1 MRNIKLTLEYD
12 GTDFHGFQ
20 RQRRLR
26 TVQGVLEDSFSRVL
40 GEQIRVIGAGRTD
53 AGVHALGQVV
63 NFRTSRPVPMARMA
77 QALNGGLPED
87 VKVQGC
93 EEVEE
98 GFHARRDARSRVYQ
112 YSVVE
117 RAMPSPVLGRY
128 ALIVREKLAL
138 ERMAAGARLLVGR
151 HDFRA
156 FQASGSETKTTE
168 RNLLRLECRRAGER
182 TWITAEAD
190 SFLYQMVRNI
200 VSGLLAVGRG
210 ELAPEALRAALETGE
225 RPAAARKPAPACGLC
240 LLEVLY

>member
-40 GEQIRVIGAGRTD
+40 GERIRVIGAGRTD

-98 GFHARRDARSRVYQ
+98 GFHAAIR
-112 YSVVE
+112 
-117 RAMPSPVLGRY
+117 
-128 ALIVREKLAL
+128 
-138 ERMAAGARLLVGR
+138 AAGSTSTR
-151 HDFRA
+151 
-156 FQASGSETKTTE
+156 
-168 RNLLRLECRRAGER
+168 
-182 TWITAEAD
+182 
-190 SFLYQMVRNI
+190 
-200 VSGLLAVGRG
+200 
-210 ELAPEALRAALETGE
+210 
-225 RPAAARKPAPACGLC
+225 
-240 LLEVLY
+240 